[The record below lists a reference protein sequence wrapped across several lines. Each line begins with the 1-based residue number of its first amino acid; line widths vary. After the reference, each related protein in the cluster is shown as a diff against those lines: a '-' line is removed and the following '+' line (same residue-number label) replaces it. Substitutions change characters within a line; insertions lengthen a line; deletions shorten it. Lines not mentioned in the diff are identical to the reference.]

1 MLPVAATT
9 HAGSLFSASDEAL
22 IAEIASEREG
32 ALAEA
37 YRRHSGPVF
46 RMARNLTRNET
57 LAEEVVQEVFLR
69 LWRHPDKFDASRG
82 SLRSFL
88 LAHAHGRS
96 IDLIRSEA
104 SRRNRE
110 ERDGR
115 LAAQIRPGLDEDVW
129 QLALAADLRAALA
142 SLPDGERRALELAYF
157 GGLTYR
163 EVATQLAL
171 PEGTVKSRIRAGLRR
186 LRDQLSEAG
195 LAA

>member
-1 MLPVAATT
+1 MLLVAATT

-22 IAEIASEREG
+22 ITEIASEREG

>member
-22 IAEIASEREG
+22 ITEIASEREG